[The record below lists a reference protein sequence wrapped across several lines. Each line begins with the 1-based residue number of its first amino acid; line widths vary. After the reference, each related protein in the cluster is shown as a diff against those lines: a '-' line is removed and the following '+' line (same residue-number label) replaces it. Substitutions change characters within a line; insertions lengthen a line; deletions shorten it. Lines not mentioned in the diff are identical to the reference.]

1 MRNMTQKTARREDQV
16 ARRVLKGLAW
26 GLLGTA
32 VLGLLWVGISI
43 LLDADS
49 IPNLVAGF
57 YDLIGLSSQADA
69 IRDRGLQENFSRL
82 IIAAFAIIVGVGGVW
97 ILFTAL
103 NKFVDILPYRS
114 RAHVRPWMFLA
125 PALSVLAVYLIYPT
139 IQTLRL
145 SITEDGGFADNYSF
159 VFTDPEMQIAIR
171 NNALWLIIGTTG
183 SVVIG
188 LLFAVLADRVRREA
202 FAKTFVFMPLA
213 ISMVGA
219 SVIWRFVYA
228 WRPEGRPQI
237 GLQNAIYTSLGNEPV
252 PWLQLPP
259 GNTFFLIVI
268 MIWLQTGFAMVILS
282 AALKGVPGE
291 IIEAGRIDGASEPQ
305 LFFRVVLPSIRGAM
319 ITVATTVFIAI
330 LKVFDIV
337 FVMTGGRFDTEVI
350 ANRMFN
356 EMFKFRNFGRASALA
371 VVLMIV
377 VIPIMVV
384 NIRNLKRQ
392 GVGQ

>member
-1 MRNMTQKTARREDQV
+1 
-16 ARRVLKGLAW
+16 
-26 GLLGTA
+26 
-32 VLGLLWVGISI
+32 
-43 LLDADS
+43 
-49 IPNLVAGF
+49 
-57 YDLIGLSSQADA
+57 
-69 IRDRGLQENFSRL
+69 
-82 IIAAFAIIVGVGGVW
+82 
-97 ILFTAL
+97 
-103 NKFVDILPYRS
+103 
-114 RAHVRPWMFLA
+114 
-125 PALSVLAVYLIYPT
+125 
-139 IQTLRL
+139 
-145 SITEDGGFADNYSF
+145 
-159 VFTDPEMQIAIR
+159 
-171 NNALWLIIGTTG
+171 
-183 SVVIG
+183 
-188 LLFAVLADRVRREA
+188 
-202 FAKTFVFMPLA
+202 MPLA

-337 FVMTGGRFDTEVI
+337 FVMTGGRFETEVI

-371 VVLMIV
+371 VVLMLV

>member
-1 MRNMTQKTARREDQV
+1 M
-16 ARRVLKGLAW
+16 
-26 GLLGTA
+26 
-32 VLGLLWVGISI
+32 
-43 LLDADS
+43 
-49 IPNLVAGF
+49 
-57 YDLIGLSSQADA
+57 
-69 IRDRGLQENFSRL
+69 
-82 IIAAFAIIVGVGGVW
+82 
-97 ILFTAL
+97 
-103 NKFVDILPYRS
+103 FV
-114 RAHVRPWMFLA
+114 A
-125 PALSVLAVYLIYPT
+125 PALGVLGIYLIFPT
-139 IQTLRL
+139 VQTIRL

-159 VFTDPEMQIAIR
+159 VFTDPAMQIAIR

-319 ITVATTVFIAI
+319 ITVSTTVFIAI

-337 FVMTGGRFDTEVI
+337 FVMTGGRFETEVI

-356 EMFKFRNFGRASALA
+356 EMFRFRNFGRASALA
-371 VVLMIV
+371 VVLMVV

-384 NIRNLKRQ
+384 NIRNLRRQ
-392 GVGQ
+392 GMGQ

>member
-1 MRNMTQKTARREDQV
+1 MTAKAPHRQQV
-16 ARRVLKGLAW
+16 APRFLKGLAW
-26 GLLGTA
+26 GFLGIA
-32 VLGLLWVGISI
+32 VLGLLWVGIAV

-49 IPNLVAGF
+49 IPGLVAGF
-57 YDLIGLSSQADA
+57 YDLIGLEGQADA
-69 IRDRGLQENFSRL
+69 IRTRGLQENFSRI
-82 IIAAFAIIVGVGGVW
+82 IIALFAIVVGVGGVW
-97 ILFTAL
+97 VLFIAL
-103 NKFVDILPYRS
+103 NKFVDVLPYRT
-114 RAHVRPWMFLA
+114 RTYVRPWMFVA
-125 PALSVLAVYLIYPT
+125 PALAVLGLYLIYPT
-139 IQTLRL
+139 IQTVRL
-145 SITEDGGFADNYSF
+145 SFTEDGGFADNYSF
-159 VFTDPEMQIAIR
+159 VFTDPAMQIAIR

-228 WRPEGRPQI
+228 WRPEGQPQI

-252 PWLQLPP
+252 AWLQVPP
-259 GNTFFLIVI
+259 GNTLFLIVI

-282 AALKGVPGE
+282 AALKGVPSE

-319 ITVATTVFIAI
+319 ITVATTIFIAI

-337 FVMTGGRFDTEVI
+337 FVMTGGRFETEVI

-356 EMFKFRNFGRASALA
+356 EMFRFRNFGRASALA

>member
-1 MRNMTQKTARREDQV
+1 
-16 ARRVLKGLAW
+16 
-26 GLLGTA
+26 
-32 VLGLLWVGISI
+32 
-43 LLDADS
+43 
-49 IPNLVAGF
+49 
-57 YDLIGLSSQADA
+57 
-69 IRDRGLQENFSRL
+69 
-82 IIAAFAIIVGVGGVW
+82 
-97 ILFTAL
+97 
-103 NKFVDILPYRS
+103 
-114 RAHVRPWMFLA
+114 MFLA